1 MLSPARC
8 FSCPKICVPPRFL
21 ASWLLGIQLSCQS
34 TGMSSVHASPVL
46 LISSWSSS
54 IMLSPARCF
63 SCSKICVPPSMFAL
77 WAAIMILPNPLSI
90 TLIRGFSAFSLL
102 ASNLTRMQW
111 SPTSLLKASLSSG
124 ILASLSLASPPM
136 MVCMSSIIPY
146 NVSLCFVRWSTVGRK
161 TIISR

>member
-1 MLSPARC
+1 MYGPESSSSGCRADCIAC
-8 FSCPKICVPPRFL
+8 FSAGLESEAVVSRFL

-34 TGMSSVHASPVL
+34 TGMSSVHAS
-46 LISSWSSS
+46 SASSS

-146 NVSLCFVRWSTVGRK
+146 NVSLCFVR
-161 TIISR
+161 